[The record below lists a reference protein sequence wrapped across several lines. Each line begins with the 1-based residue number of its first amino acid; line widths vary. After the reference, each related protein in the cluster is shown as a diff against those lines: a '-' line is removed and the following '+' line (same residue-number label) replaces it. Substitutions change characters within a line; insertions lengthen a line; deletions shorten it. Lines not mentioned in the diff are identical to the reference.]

1 MVIGNGMIAKRFS
14 PYADNKKWLVFAS
27 GVSHSM
33 AISDAEFEREK
44 NLLQQTIQ
52 NNQHKTL
59 AYFSTCS
66 IYDPSLQH
74 SPYVMH
80 KLQME
85 ELIKNNAAAYL
96 IFRVSNPV
104 GLTNN
109 HHTVLNYFVEHI
121 TSQTFFTLWQY
132 ASRNLIDIDD
142 MFLLC
147 NHIIQ
152 SGLWLNKIINI
163 ANPVNYPVTAIIQY
177 IENYLGQ
184 KGNFE
189 LAEQG
194 NSPLIDTSDIQPLF
208 IQLHIEFGNNYL
220 PILLQKY
227 FPQK

>member
-1 MVIGNGMIAKRFS
+1 MVIGNGMIAKKFS
-14 PYADNKKWLVFAS
+14 PYADNNRWLVFAS

-33 AISDAEFEREK
+33 AISDEEFEREK
-44 NLLQQTIQ
+44 NLLKLSIQ
-52 NNQHKTL
+52 SNPHKTL

-109 HHTVLNYFVEHI
+109 HYTVLNYFVEHI
-121 TSQTFFTLWQY
+121 STQTFFTVWQY
-132 ASRNLIDIDD
+132 ASRNLIDLDD
-142 MFLLC
+142 MYLLC
-147 NHIIQ
+147 NLIMQ
-152 SGLWLNKIINI
+152 QGLWLNKIINI
-163 ANPVNYPVTAIIQY
+163 ANPVNYPVTAIIES
-177 IENYLGQ
+177 IETYLDK

-189 LAEQG
+189 LAEKG

-220 PILLQKY
+220 PKLLQKY
-227 FPQK
+227 FPQQ